1 MKIKLFIIKVLL
13 SLILITNNSFAK
25 NLPPGSGV
33 ADVPANVLIL
43 LDKSG
48 SMGARMI
55 SGMGF
60 YYPMGMAAHNGKIYA
75 GQLGSYGIKSIDHD
89 TGKLNTSFGTK
100 GSWRRPSGAHSNCTP
115 YYPSTLTIDNGNLYV
130 FSYYR
135 RVAFRINLTTNKCDW
150 YTTST
155 IYQRAMAVKDSKL
168 WFVGGRNNI
177 TYMDLTRSTTQQT
190 NYSVRNRG
198 LTYTYA
204 AAVSASGDYLLTH
217 YNRYLYK
224 TMLQSSGAPG
234 NTYQS
239 NYTNSRD
246 RYIFELA
253 AHPSDNTIFYAAS
266 YYAHQLLKFTVAAGN
281 TARTTRQAVGSC
293 CRGSWRLFYPRGVGI
308 DTINNRVYIG
318 GYYGHNVLSYDL
330 NLAQVKEFGGSSGT
344 RMTGAHEAIK
354 AIVTDSSL
362 TAGVNFGFGY
372 WSSGGGRYSGWDNR
386 RNQSSPCMRQYCIK
400 ARVNKDGAARTA
412 RVVGSVSP
420 GGGTDAYA
428 WAAMAWQYYNHPT
441 GPLDKSLACQNSY
454 VLVIGDGQWGNHGR
468 AKNLVIQMLNKHKIK
483 TFTVAYGGGI
493 HGSGIRN
500 FRDMAKAGG
509 TNDVI
514 IADTTADLKAQ
525 LKAAISQ
532 IIASKLSFTAPAVRA
547 DLTTGGSFYQAQFDY
562 EQNKQWK
569 GTLKRTKIDQNGVL
583 YPNDKTNW
591 SAADLLPAPDKRKI
605 WTELSGADYKTD
617 LNNFVEANDTEIN
630 SLFTLTGNNV
640 PKYHNINESYTVN
653 STQYS
658 NPKNTTRCKNAAGV
672 RDDNEDDVKGLINF
686 VRGKDYFDYDADC
699 NLTETIHNPLGDI
712 YHSEMI
718 VVGAPNAETAFVGTN
733 QEAYFRSIKGYDS
746 WAASLAKRDEVV
758 YVGANDGMLH
768 AFDAKTGVEKWG
780 FVPPFVAANMP
791 TMVNVNLNR
800 TSVGGSNAIYGVD
813 GSPVSHDMYFKGPYD
828 NAKRWHTILM
838 IPYGRGGAGFS
849 VLDVTEPNA
858 PRHLY
863 SIFNDTTKYRV
874 HVMDHNANINSYDYI
889 ASSYPIASFQEAQL
903 VTDNAELGEGTT
915 KCDETGDNQCYQ
927 SKTWTIPVDGLGQ
940 NDIEVLMG
948 GLTYRGR
955 WSLRAPSSGT
965 GTTIIFDRPHKYY
978 GYDPQDD
985 SKVSADIGIIIKPGA
1000 KALGVQTQPKYDYS
1014 TLGETWS
1021 APRIMRI
1028 PNTGQ
1033 GDKNIED
1040 DIYVAVMGGGYGA
1053 QYSGLGSNLHIIDL
1067 ENLQFPGQ
1075 IHKVIQIDDL
1085 KGNNI
1090 INSTPG
1096 SPVLVTPDNA
1106 RGISYSGGL
1115 VYLSDLEGK
1124 ITKFNLTNM
1133 SDDGKGNAIKI
1144 FDKTTL
1150 FTAGSTST
1158 NGRYMYHSMDAT
1170 TGLTTNSLWLFAG
1183 TGDYER
1189 IGSTLAGTQNL
1200 MLGIADPD
1208 FPLYRNLTTAIKA
1221 DDLTKCKNVTGDT
1234 TGAKCP
1240 EIIKDRGWYATL
1252 NNFQKVTAEPEVS
1265 NGLVYF
1271 PVYSPSSSVNK
1282 CSLGDAFICSMDD
1295 ECGTNISS
1303 LLGKNTGPQKNADC
1317 KYVGQGVLT
1326 SIVSFGG
1333 KIFAN
1338 IAGQSN
1344 QAVKDLVT
1352 LQGATADVNTYR
1364 SSWRYN
1370 Y

>member
-13 SLILITNNSFAK
+13 SLILITGNSFAK

-48 SMGARMI
+48 SMSARMI

-60 YYPMGMAAHNGKIYA
+60 YYPSGVAAHDGKIYT
-75 GQLGSYGIKSIDHD
+75 GQNSSYGIKSLDTA
-89 TGKLNTSFGTK
+89 TGKLNKSFGSNGIWR
-100 GSWRRPSGAHSNCTP
+100 GSGNCRA
-115 YYPSTLTIDNGNLYV
+115 YYPRALTIDNGYLYV
-130 FSYYR
+130 YQQSWSRAY
-135 RVAFRINLTTNKCDW
+135 RINLSTNKCDW
-150 YTTST
+150 NAGNLRGRT
-155 IYQRAMAVKDSKL
+155 MAVKNSKL
-168 WFVGGRNNI
+168 WVLGRGGVS
-177 TYMDLTRSTTQQT
+177 YMDLSVSTTAVTRCST
-190 NYSVRNRG
+190 NWSLRWAN
-198 LTYTYA
+198 A
-204 AAVSASGDYLLTH
+204 SAISASGDYLLTH
-217 YNRYLYK
+217 YNRRIYK
-224 TMLQSSGAPG
+224 TFLNSNGCAAST
-234 NTYQS
+234 TYQS
-239 NYTNSRD
+239 NYLDRND
-246 RYIFELA
+246 RYVFEMV
-253 AHPSDNTIFYAAS
+253 AHPTDNTIFYAAS
-266 YYAHQLLKFTVAAGN
+266 YYAHKLLKYTVAAGN
-281 TARTTRQAVGSC
+281 TASTTRNGVGRC
-293 CRGSWRLFYPRGVGI
+293 CRGKWRLYYPRGVGI
-308 DTINNRVYIG
+308 DTVNNRVYVAS
-318 GYYGHNVLSYDL
+318 YYGSNVLGYDL
-330 NLAQVKEFGGSSGT
+330 NFAAVHEFGGSSGT

-372 WSSGGGRYSGWDNR
+372 WSSGGGSYRGWNNN
-386 RNQSSPCMRQYCIK
+386 RNQSFPCMRQYCIK
-400 ARVNKDGAARTA
+400 ARANKDGAARTA
-412 RVVGSVSP
+412 QVVGSVSP

-428 WAAMAWQYYNHPT
+428 WARMASEYYNHST
-441 GPLDKSLACQNSY
+441 GPLDKTLTCQNSY
-454 VLVIGDGQWGNHGR
+454 VLIIGDGYWGNHNR
-468 AKNLVIQMLNKHKIK
+468 AKSTVISMLNKHKIK

-514 IADTTADLKAQ
+514 IADTTSDLKAQ

-547 DLTTGGSFYQAQFDY
+547 DVTTGGSFYQAQFDY

-569 GTLKRTKIDQNGVL
+569 GTLKRTKIDQNGIL
-583 YPNDKTNW
+583 YPNDKDNW
-591 SAADLLPAPDKRKI
+591 SAADLLPAPDSRKI
-605 WTELSGADYKTD
+605 WTELPSADYKTD
-617 LNNFVEANDTEIN
+617 LNNFVEANNSDIN
-630 SLFTLTGNNV
+630 SLFMLTGNNV
-640 PKYHNINESYTVN
+640 PKYHNIDESYSVTENGVT
-653 STQYS
+653 TQYS
-658 NPKNTTRCKNAAGV
+658 NPKNTTRCKNAPGV
-672 RDDNEDDVKGLINF
+672 RNDNQDDVKGLINF

-733 QEAYFRSIKGYDS
+733 QEAYFRSIKGYDA
-746 WAASLAKRDEVV
+746 WAASLANRDEIV

-768 AFDAKTGVEKWG
+768 AFDAKTGKERWG
-780 FVPPFVAANMP
+780 FVPPFVAVNMP

-828 NAKRWHTILM
+828 NAKTWHTILM
-838 IPYGRGGAGFS
+838 VPYGRGGSGFS
-849 VLDVTEPNA
+849 VLDVTDPNA

-863 SIFNDTTKYRV
+863 SILNDTTKYRV

-889 ASSYPIASFQEAQL
+889 ASSYPISSFQEAQL
-903 VTDNAELGEGTT
+903 VTDNAALGDGTT
-915 KCDETGDNQCYQ
+915 KCDDSGDNQCYE

-940 NDIEVLMG
+940 NDIEVLDNGM
-948 GLTYRGR
+948 TYRGV
-955 WSLRAPSSGT
+955 WSLRTPASGS
-965 GTTIIFDRPHKYY
+965 GTTIIFDKSHKYY

-985 SKVSADIGIIIKPGA
+985 SKFSADIGIIIKPGA
-1000 KALGVQTQPKYDYS
+1000 KVLGVQSQPEYDYS
-1014 TLGETWS
+1014 ALGETWS
-1021 APRIMRI
+1021 SPRIMRI
-1028 PNTGQ
+1028 PDKGH
-1033 GDKNIED
+1033 GDNNIED
-1040 DIYVAVMGGGYGA
+1040 DIYVAVMGGGFGA
-1053 QYSGLGSNLHIIDL
+1053 QYSGIGSNLHIIDL
-1067 ENLQFPGQ
+1067 ENLKFPGQ
-1075 IHKVIQIDDL
+1075 IHKVIPIEDL

-1090 INSTPG
+1090 VNSTPAT
-1096 SPVLVTPDNA
+1096 PVVVTPDDA
-1106 RGISYSGGL
+1106 RGISFSGAL

-1133 SDDGKGNAIKI
+1133 TGNGIKH
-1144 FDKTTL
+1144 FDNTTL

-1170 TGLTTNSLWLFAG
+1170 IGQTTNSLWLYAG

-1189 IGSTLAGTQNL
+1189 IGSTNAGTQNL
-1200 MLGIADPD
+1200 MLGIVDPD
-1208 FPLYRNLTTAIKA
+1208 YPNYRNVKTPTKA
-1221 DDLTKCKNVTGDT
+1221 DDLTRCKDVTGDT

-1240 EIIKDRGWYATL
+1240 DNSHRGWYSTL
-1252 NNFQKVTAEPEVS
+1252 NNFQKVTAEPEAK

-1282 CSLGDAFICSMDD
+1282 CSLGDAFVCAVDD

-1303 LLGKNTGPQKNADC
+1303 LLGKNTGPQKSAEC

-1326 SIVSFGG
+1326 SIVTFGG

-1352 LQGATADVNTYR
+1352 LQGAAADVDTYR